1 MFFHP
6 RNMIL
11 SPDLK
16 DNVWGTYQ
24 GDIVVSYQRPG
35 NPKLSLG
42 VLTLRQVGAST
53 IQVTATGKTKG
64 FHPQASF
71 AWNIYVAE
79 RKPDLRMV
87 ACMMFPL
94 VAPWRYTREDLM
106 LVASR
111 ARDFMRRADQREN
124 GMPLDIVFDLLGGML
139 HYYRPGELD
148 VFAQTAPGTFMAR
161 TDLIHSSGGNR
172 KRLVNMVYAAWR
184 AHENACA
191 ASLNYRGIDAS
202 RAYNEAYS
210 VDYDFQMSQYNL
222 DRVDR
227 IPSDL

>member
-6 RNMIL
+6 RNVIL
-11 SPDLK
+11 SPDMK

-87 ACMMFPL
+87 ACLMFPL
-94 VAPWRYTREDLM
+94 VAPWRYTREDLS
-106 LVASR
+106 LITGR

-161 TDLIHSSGGNR
+161 TDLIHQSGG
-172 KRLVNMVYAAWR
+172 
-184 AHENACA
+184 E
-191 ASLNYRGIDAS
+191 
-202 RAYNEAYS
+202 
-210 VDYDFQMSQYNL
+210 
-222 DRVDR
+222 
-227 IPSDL
+227 P